1 MTITSHSRVPV
12 TILVADDDAEDRML
26 ARRALSAARLANDVR
41 FVADGE
47 ELMDYLRRRGR
58 YADPSLAPR
67 PGLLLLDLNMPRKD
81 GFACLREIRLD
92 PELRRVPVVVLTTSR
107 AEADVYRS
115 YDLGVNSFISK
126 PITFAGLVEAM
137 QVLGRYWLQIVEL
150 PGDGAGEPGGK

>member
-1 MTITSHSRVPV
+1 MKAPANARVPV
-12 TILVADDDAEDRML
+12 PILVADDDEEDRML
-26 ARRALSAARLANDVR
+26 ARRALDAARLANDVR
-41 FVADGE
+41 FVSDGE

-58 YADPSLAPR
+58 YAGPGSAPR
-67 PGLLLLDLNMPRKD
+67 PGLLLLDLQMPRKD

-92 PELRRVPVVVLTTSR
+92 PELRRIPVVVLTTSR

-126 PITFAGLVEAM
+126 PITFAGLVDAM

-150 PGDGAGEPGGK
+150 PVDGAGDGGGA

>member
-1 MTITSHSRVPV
+1 MTTPANARVPV
-12 TILVADDDAEDRML
+12 TILVADDDADDRML
-26 ARRALSAARLANDVR
+26 ARRALGAARLANDVR
-41 FVADGE
+41 FVSDGE
-47 ELMDYLRRRGR
+47 ELMDYLGRRGR
-58 YADPSLAPR
+58 YADPALAPR

-92 PELRRVPVVVLTTSR
+92 PELRRIPVVVLTTSR
-107 AEADVYRS
+107 AEEDVYRS

-150 PGDGAGEPGGK
+150 PADAPGGGTGR

>member
-1 MTITSHSRVPV
+1 MTARAHARVPV
-12 TILVADDDAEDRML
+12 PILVADDDEEDRML
-26 ARRALSAARLANDVR
+26 ARRALDAARLANDVR
-41 FVADGE
+41 FVSDGE
-47 ELMDYLRRRGR
+47 ELMDFLRRRGR
-58 YADPSLAPR
+58 YADPAAAPR
-67 PGLLLLDLNMPRKD
+67 PGLLLLDLQMPRKD

-92 PELRRVPVVVLTTSR
+92 PELRRIPVVVLTTSR

-150 PGDGAGEPGGK
+150 PVDGAGDGGGA